1 MATDFLEAFGRAVRQ
16 LRQERGMTQAEL
28 AARLSL
34 GRTSIT
40 NLEKGQQSPPL
51 SMLPEIASAL
61 GVDPLRLIA
70 NAVHASG
77 SARQAALA
85 ATVHDKD
92 LRRWAG
98 QVIGDTMTGQSTDGR
113 PRRLGNG
120 GRHDASRGRTRPAR
134 QSAHHRT
141 ACARRAARPGRRSG
155 DQLPALR
162 GRRHLRLAV
171 PGRRQPP
178 R

>member
-1 MATDFLEAFGRAVRQ
+1 MATDFLEAFGRAVRR

-70 NAVHASG
+70 NAVRDGGNAEAST
-77 SARQAALA
+77 LA

-98 QVIGDTMTGQSTDGR
+98 QVIGDTLADQSPD
-113 PRRLGNG
+113 
-120 GRHDASRGRTRPAR
+120 SRTQQARQRRPA
-134 QSAHHRT
+134 
-141 ACARRAARPGRRSG
+141 
-155 DQLPALR
+155 
-162 GRRHLRLAV
+162 
-171 PGRRQPP
+171 
-178 R
+178 

>member
-1 MATDFLEAFGRAVRQ
+1 MAIDFLEDFGRAVRQ

-61 GVDPLRLIA
+61 GVDPLRLITD
-70 NAVHASG
+70 AVRIGG
-77 SARQAALA
+77 SAEAGTLA
-85 ATVHDKD
+85 AKVHDED

-98 QVIGDTMTGQSTDGR
+98 QVISDTMTVQSPD
-113 PRRLGNG
+113 
-120 GRHDASRGRTRPAR
+120 SRTQQARQRRPA
-134 QSAHHRT
+134 
-141 ACARRAARPGRRSG
+141 
-155 DQLPALR
+155 
-162 GRRHLRLAV
+162 
-171 PGRRQPP
+171 
-178 R
+178 

>member
-70 NAVHASG
+70 SAVRRRRRAPRQAPSRRRSMTRTCAG
-77 SARQAALA
+77 GQARSSATRWPSQSPDGRSQQARQ
-85 ATVHDKD
+85 
-92 LRRWAG
+92 RRP
-98 QVIGDTMTGQSTDGR
+98 T
-113 PRRLGNG
+113 
-120 GRHDASRGRTRPAR
+120 
-134 QSAHHRT
+134 
-141 ACARRAARPGRRSG
+141 
-155 DQLPALR
+155 
-162 GRRHLRLAV
+162 
-171 PGRRQPP
+171 
-178 R
+178 

>member
-1 MATDFLEAFGRAVRQ
+1 MATDFLEDFGRAVRR

-40 NLEKGQQSPPL
+40 NLEKGRQSPPL

-70 NAVHASG
+70 NAVRSGG
-77 SARQAALA
+77 SAEAGALA
-85 ATVHDKD
+85 ATVHDED

-98 QVIGDTMTGQSTDGR
+98 QVISDTMTGQSGHGQTRQTGTR
-113 PRRLGNG
+113 
-120 GRHDASRGRTRPAR
+120 RPA
-134 QSAHHRT
+134 
-141 ACARRAARPGRRSG
+141 
-155 DQLPALR
+155 
-162 GRRHLRLAV
+162 
-171 PGRRQPP
+171 
-178 R
+178 

>member
-1 MATDFLEAFGRAVRQ
+1 MATDFLEAFGRAVRR

-70 NAVHASG
+70 NAVRDGG
-77 SARQAALA
+77 SAEASTLA

-98 QVIGDTMTGQSTDGR
+98 QVIGDTLAGQSPD
-113 PRRLGNG
+113 
-120 GRHDASRGRTRPAR
+120 SRTTQARQRRPA
-134 QSAHHRT
+134 
-141 ACARRAARPGRRSG
+141 
-155 DQLPALR
+155 
-162 GRRHLRLAV
+162 
-171 PGRRQPP
+171 
-178 R
+178 

>member
-1 MATDFLEAFGRAVRQ
+1 MATNFLEDFGRAVRR

-61 GVDPLRLIA
+61 GVDPVRLIA
-70 NAVHASG
+70 GAVRDGG
-77 SARQAALA
+77 SADAGSLT

-98 QVIGDTMTGQSTDGR
+98 QVIGDTLPSQSPDG
-113 PRRLGNG
+113 
-120 GRHDASRGRTRPAR
+120 SSQQAR
-134 QSAHHRT
+134 QR
-141 ACARRAARPGRRSG
+141 RRA
-155 DQLPALR
+155 
-162 GRRHLRLAV
+162 
-171 PGRRQPP
+171 
-178 R
+178 

>member
-1 MATDFLEAFGRAVRQ
+1 MSVRLTSPHGQVRLVSVGMDFLKAFGQAVRQ

-61 GVDPLRLIA
+61 GVDPLHLIA
-70 NAVHASG
+70 NATGDRDGAG
-77 SARQAALA
+77 AGTLA
-85 ATVHDKD
+85 AKVHDED

-98 QVIGDTMTGQSTDGR
+98 QVIGDAGR
-113 PRRLGNG
+113 GC
-120 GRHDASRGRTRPAR
+120 T
-134 QSAHHRT
+134 
-141 ACARRAARPGRRSG
+141 
-155 DQLPALR
+155 
-162 GRRHLRLAV
+162 
-171 PGRRQPP
+171 
-178 R
+178 

>member
-1 MATDFLEAFGRAVRQ
+1 MATDFLEAFGRAVRR

-70 NAVHASG
+70 SAVRDGG
-77 SARQAALA
+77 SAEASTLA

-92 LRRWAG
+92 LRRWAD
-98 QVIGDTMTGQSTDGR
+98 QVIGDTLAGQSSD
-113 PRRLGNG
+113 
-120 GRHDASRGRTRPAR
+120 SRTQQARQRRPA
-134 QSAHHRT
+134 
-141 ACARRAARPGRRSG
+141 
-155 DQLPALR
+155 
-162 GRRHLRLAV
+162 
-171 PGRRQPP
+171 
-178 R
+178 

>member
-1 MATDFLEAFGRAVRQ
+1 MSVRLTSIAGEVRLVSVASDFLEAFGHVVRQ

-51 SMLPEIASAL
+51 SALPEIASAL

-70 NAVHASG
+70 NAVRVGG
-77 SARQAALA
+77 SAKAGSLE

-98 QVIGDTMTGQSTDGR
+98 QVIGDTLTGHPSDGR
-113 PRRLGNG
+113 SEPPRER
-120 GRHDASRGRTRPAR
+120 RPA
-134 QSAHHRT
+134 
-141 ACARRAARPGRRSG
+141 
-155 DQLPALR
+155 
-162 GRRHLRLAV
+162 
-171 PGRRQPP
+171 
-178 R
+178 

>member
-70 NAVHASG
+70 NAHRRR
-77 SARQAALA
+77 RQ
-85 ATVHDKD
+85 
-92 LRRWAG
+92 R
-98 QVIGDTMTGQSTDGR
+98 
-113 PRRLGNG
+113 
-120 GRHDASRGRTRPAR
+120 RGRQPR
-134 QSAHHRT
+134 
-141 ACARRAARPGRRSG
+141 G
-155 DQLPALR
+155 DGP
-162 GRRHLRLAV
+162 
-171 PGRRQPP
+171 
-178 R
+178 

>member
-1 MATDFLEAFGRAVRQ
+1 MSARLTSVRRQVRLVSMATDFLEDFGRAVRQ

-70 NAVHASG
+70 GAVRDGG
-77 SARQAALA
+77 SA
-85 ATVHDKD
+85 
-92 LRRWAG
+92 
-98 QVIGDTMTGQSTDGR
+98 DGR
-113 PRRLGNG
+113 QPR
-120 GRHDASRGRTRPAR
+120 
-134 QSAHHRT
+134 
-141 ACARRAARPGRRSG
+141 G
-155 DQLPALR
+155 DGP
-162 GRRHLRLAV
+162 
-171 PGRRQPP
+171 
-178 R
+178 

>member
-1 MATDFLEAFGRAVRQ
+1 MSARLTFIRGQVRLVRMATDFLEAFGRAVRR

-40 NLEKGQQSPPL
+40 NLENGQQSPPL

-70 NAVHASG
+70 NAVRDGG
-77 SARQAALA
+77 SAEAGTLA

-98 QVIGDTMTGQSTDGR
+98 QVIGDTLAGQSPD
-113 PRRLGNG
+113 
-120 GRHDASRGRTRPAR
+120 SRTTQARQRRPA
-134 QSAHHRT
+134 
-141 ACARRAARPGRRSG
+141 
-155 DQLPALR
+155 
-162 GRRHLRLAV
+162 
-171 PGRRQPP
+171 
-178 R
+178 